1 MNAAGLNWQGLMEQ
15 MEQAL
20 PYTQA
25 SEQSLAYFKY
35 PKRTVSLSLP
45 VRMDD
50 SSVRVYRGYR
60 SVHSISRGPGY
71 GGVRFKAGL
80 SAHECEVLAA
90 IMTLKCAIADLPMGG
105 AKGGVNVDP
114 ETLSRGE
121 LERLTRRY
129 TSELVEFMGPGED
142 IAAPDIGTDEQVMAW
157 MLDTYSENTGTTSAG
172 VVTGKPLA
180 LGGTY
185 ASKDA
190 RGRGAAIA
198 VQEVLASRGETL
210 TNLAV
215 AVLGYGA
222 VGQKA
227 AEMLSESG
235 ARVVA
240 VSDAGGGAYA
250 SGGLNLPA
258 VNGHREL
265 HGTVLGAGL
274 SVSAGELLALGAD
287 VLLLSSDH
295 GAIHA
300 GNAGDVQARYVVEAA
315 NRAVLPEA
323 ERFLSAFVIP
333 DLIASMGGAI
343 SSYLEWV
350 QDANYSFWA
359 EGEILAALD
368 TRVRASVT
376 EVLRHAERSGAP
388 LRTAAYAVA
397 LSRLHDATVLRGV
410 YP

>member
-15 MEQAL
+15 MERAL
-20 PYTQA
+20 PYSQA

-50 SSVRVYRGYR
+50 GRVRVFRGFR
-60 SVHSISRGPGY
+60 SVHSISRGPAY
-71 GGVRFKAGL
+71 GGVRYKAGL

-114 ETLSRGE
+114 ELLSAGE
-121 LERLTRRY
+121 LERLTRRF
-129 TSELVEFMGPGED
+129 TSELVEFVGPGED
-142 IAAPDIGTDEQVMAW
+142 ILAPDIGTDAQVMAW
-157 MLDTYSENTGTTSAG
+157 ILDTYNENSGTTSSG

-190 RGRGAAIA
+190 RGRGAAICT
-198 VQEVLASRGETL
+198 ELVLAARGESL

-215 AVLGYGA
+215 AVQGYGA

-227 AEMLSESG
+227 AQLLAEAG

-240 VSDAGGGAYA
+240 VSDAGGGVYA
-250 SGGLNLPA
+250 SAGLDLEA
-258 VNGHREL
+258 VNAHREL

-274 SVSAGELLALGAD
+274 SLSPAELLALGAD
-287 VLLLSSDH
+287 VLILSSDH

-300 GNAGDVQARYVVEAA
+300 GNAAEVQARYIVEAT

-323 ERFLSAFVIP
+323 ERFLAGQVIP
-333 DLIASMGGAI
+333 DLIASLGGAI

-350 QDANYSFWA
+350 QDANYSFWT
-359 EGEILAALD
+359 EGEILNTLD
-368 TRVRASVT
+368 QRVRASVN
-376 EVLRHAERSGAP
+376 EVLHQAERTGSD
-388 LRTAAYAVA
+388 LRTAAYALA
-397 LSRLHDATVLRGV
+397 LNRLNDATVLRGV